1 MIDWINLFSLIAHFF
16 PNAVILSWHPK
27 VQLNTQRELH
37 QLRMFSAK
45 CSPLGRAGPTAAP
58 PPFIDNSANRKDSI
72 YKRSKW

>member
-1 MIDWINLFSLIAHFF
+1 MIDWINLFSLIAHFPPHKCRYF
-16 PNAVILSWHPK
+16 ELAPK
-27 VQLNTQRELH
+27 SATEHAERELH

-72 YKRSKW
+72 YKKE

>member
-16 PNAVILSWHPK
+16 RYFELAPK
-27 VQLNTQRELH
+27 SATEHAERELH

-72 YKRSKW
+72 YNSSKW

>member
-1 MIDWINLFSLIAHFF
+1 
-16 PNAVILSWHPK
+16 